1 MVAGGGT
8 GGITISLAEQ
18 VRQDNAEILYLDFSS
33 DSMKICQER
42 TKLRK
47 LRNIIF
53 ISDWIESLNRLG
65 LCNVDYIQ
73 SSGVLHHLKVPS
85 HGLKV
90 LKDILK
96 SVGGL
101 SVMVYGKT
109 GRIPLYQTQNL
120 LKTSL
125 SKPLTVRQE
134 LKCAKSILNILP
146 KSNWLRKMHGHA
158 KHTNLGDDGELYD
171 RYLHKRDISFS
182 SLQIIDF
189 VSKNGLYFID
199 YAPSSWTSEMENDK
213 HLNHHNHMIQIKAY
227 ARHENAKRN
236 AILELVTSNVKRHNF
251 YTSNIINSQASLF
264 DTDNIVYIHGNPIGF
279 RDTIMRTNNHSNYLN
294 FWFSQF
300 NAQSNLNIDSRTYTS
315 IALMKR
321 GGSFKKLTFPYT
333 NFSLRILRHLLQ
345 SSKSANNGYSIKTIY
360 DFALRYKNKTD
371 YIENMFS
378 QFNELFESF
387 RRIGVIILRSR
398 HIERHPTSSSLSY
411 YMFKPIL
418 K

>member
-1 MVAGGGT
+1 
-8 GGITISLAEQ
+8 
-18 VRQDNAEILYLDFSS
+18 
-33 DSMKICQER
+33 
-42 TKLRK
+42 
-47 LRNIIF
+47 
-53 ISDWIESLNRLG
+53 
-65 LCNVDYIQ
+65 
-73 SSGVLHHLKVPS
+73 
-85 HGLKV
+85 
-90 LKDILK
+90 
-96 SVGGL
+96 
-101 SVMVYGKT
+101 MVYGKT

-146 KSNWLRKMHGHA
+146 KSNWLRKVHGHK

-279 RDTIMRTNNHSNYLN
+279 RDTIMRTNNH
-294 FWFSQF
+294 
-300 NAQSNLNIDSRTYTS
+300 
-315 IALMKR
+315 
-321 GGSFKKLTFPYT
+321 
-333 NFSLRILRHLLQ
+333 
-345 SSKSANNGYSIKTIY
+345 
-360 DFALRYKNKTD
+360 
-371 YIENMFS
+371 
-378 QFNELFESF
+378 
-387 RRIGVIILRSR
+387 
-398 HIERHPTSSSLSY
+398 
-411 YMFKPIL
+411 
-418 K
+418 